1 MLCYKTMLKQ
11 HIRKKSLSS
20 SSKKWLQRQ
29 LNDEYVMKAQK
40 EGYRSRAAFKI
51 IEIQQKFKV
60 INKNSTVL
68 DLGAAPGGWS
78 QIVAP
83 LCKRV
88 IAVDLLDI
96 QPLPNVDF
104 IKGDFQSPEVL
115 NEIRRYL
122 KTDKVDVI
130 ISDMAPNTCGIPKVD
145 HLRIIGLL
153 EEVFNFAKE
162 ILTPG
167 GSLIAKSFQGG
178 GSDLLL
184 RQLRTSF
191 EKVSN
196 FKPDA
201 SRKQSV
207 EIYTI
212 CRGFR
217 NVTA

>member
-1 MLCYKTMLKQ
+1 MLKQ
-11 HIRKKSLSS
+11 HIRKKGLSS

-29 LNDEYVMKAQK
+29 LNDEYVIKAQK
-40 EGYRSRAAFKI
+40 EGYRSRASFKI

-60 INKNSTVL
+60 INKTSIVL
-68 DLGAAPGGWS
+68 DLGSSPGGWS
-78 QIVAP
+78 QVIAP

-88 IAVDLLDI
+88 IAVDLLDM

-104 IKGDFQSPEVL
+104 IKGGFQSPEVL
-115 NEIRRYL
+115 DKIRGL
-122 KTDKVDVI
+122 LGKDKINAI

-145 HLRIIGLL
+145 HLRIINLL

-162 ILTPG
+162 ILSPG

-178 GSDLLL
+178 GSDFLS
-184 RQLRTSF
+184 RQLRNSF

-196 FKPDA
+196 FKPNA

-207 EIYTI
+207 EMYIV
-212 CRGFR
+212 CCGFR
-217 NVTA
+217 RLLDA